1 MERRDKVH
9 AFSCL
14 FYTKLIE
21 AKDSKSQH
29 QLVSR
34 WTKNINLFEKEFI
47 LFPIN
52 LNYHWSLMVIAR
64 PKLWVQEILKKSS
77 QNSSSG
83 TQSGDIH
90 DLLQE
95 PSLGC
100 FLHLDSLN
108 RGGHRTEVIVNNLGR
123 YLLHENHAQM
133 NRNNNC
139 TSSESAIIP
148 NYTLKN
154 GVDFVKCSVSS
165 FVSFPSMV

>member
-1 MERRDKVH
+1 MELRDKVH

-21 AKDSKSQH
+21 AKDSKAQH

-64 PKLWVQEILKKSS
+64 PKLWVQEILKLSS
-77 QNSSSG
+77 QNSS
-83 TQSGDIH
+83 TQSGGMH
-90 DLLQE
+90 DLLHE

-108 RGGHRTEVIVNNLGR
+108 RGGHRTELIVNNLGR
-123 YLLHENHAQM
+123 YLLHEHNAQRK
-133 NRNNNC
+133 RNNNC
-139 TSSESAIIP
+139 TSNESAIIP

-165 FVSFPSMV
+165 SFSFLSIV